1 MNGTVVE
8 IGLRVRLGIVYRKQ
22 EKSHGFRRRF
32 TAGSVSIFSSVV
44 RPEYGG
50 KESVKTGRFHT
61 SSGMVPVGFFEVPA
75 ISLPLPSRRPSPGT
89 MDLGSHRTF
98 NEHFSRA

>member
-8 IGLRVRLGIVYRKQ
+8 IGLGVWLGIVYRKQ
-22 EKSHGFRRRF
+22 RESDGFRRRF
-32 TAGSVSIFSSVV
+32 AAGSLWIFPSVV

-61 SSGMVPVGFFEVPA
+61 SSRMVSVDFFEVPA

-89 MDLGSHRTF
+89 MDLGSFRK
-98 NEHFSRA
+98 